1 MTKSTYYIIMK
12 RFFIAFAAFA
22 LLAGL
27 PAAAQNQ
34 NQEQAMQQ
42 MMAALPNDPAVRVG
56 HLDNGL
62 TYYIRHNEL
71 PKGRAEFYLA
81 TNVGAIQETPDQD
94 GLAHFLE
101 HMCFNGTEHF
111 PDKGILDYLRSIGAE
126 FGANV
131 NASTG
136 FEETQYM
143 LNNIPVERPTVVD
156 TCLMILCDYAHFVKN
171 EPEEIDKER
180 GVIIEERRQ
189 RRNASW
195 RTMEASL
202 PYYFKGTKMENCT
215 LIGRQE
221 SLETFKPESL
231 HNFYATWYH
240 PDMQAVIVVG
250 DVDVDRTEA
259 KIQEIFS
266 IIPKCENPQPKEHLT
281 LPGNAEPIVGIITD
295 PETTNPSVEM
305 IWHSEATPE
314 TYNATIVGQMEDII
328 KALIQLVMQER
339 FADIVSKPDS
349 PYLAGSFGISSLIY
363 EDIDAVSGDVAL
375 KEDNIL
381 GGFKAF
387 YTELERMKRFGLN
400 DDEVA
405 RAKKQIETACENAVQ
420 KAPTRRNSEF
430 IRPIISHFFD
440 NEPFMTPE
448 TEQQVVNQILGQVN
462 AQILS
467 MMTQQI
473 LTDNNLIVVYS
484 GPEKEGIATP
494 TAEELL
500 AAIAEVKA
508 SDIQPMEGEE
518 IATEFLDPSTLKGSK
533 SKKASKT
540 IYDATQW
547 TLKNGV
553 KVIFLPTDYT
563 KDQILFDLY
572 KDGGNSLV
580 SDADYASLDENI
592 YSLYLNNTGVAGF
605 SGTQVSKMLTG
616 KSLSVTP
623 YINALDHGIQGS
635 STQKDLETALQLLY
649 LFFTEPRFDQ
659 DEYDNGINQIKAV
672 LPNLVSQPNYKLQ
685 KELYKVLYNDS
696 PRHALISQETL
707 DAASLATLEKI
718 YRTLFND
725 AAGATLV
732 VVGDTDIDTL
742 KPLVEKYIG
751 SIPKGK
757 KALKWIDRK
766 DRVVKGAVEDI
777 IAVDMQTP
785 MSTVAQI
792 YSAYLPYTAE
802 RKAALDALSYIMDIR
817 YTNSLREDEGGTYG
831 ASTNASFSRRPEET
845 ILFQVVFACRPSL
858 CDKLRDLAVKGLKE
872 LAENGPTDDEVTS
885 AVLNLQKNIPERRL
899 TNSYWRSAI
908 ETYEIYGN
916 NSDVE
921 NEAAVNAL
929 DKAGI
934 QKAAQEI
941 LSQGNLVEVDMK
953 PANTAEAE

>member
-1 MTKSTYYIIMK
+1 MK
-12 RFFIAFAAFA
+12 RFFIALAAFA
-22 LLAGL
+22 LMTVL
-27 PAAAQNQ
+27 PAAAQ

-42 MMAALPNDPAVRVG
+42 AMASLPNDPAVRVG

-111 PDKGILDYLRSIGAE
+111 PDKAILDYLRSIGAE

-202 PYYFKGTKMENCT
+202 PYYFKGTKMANCT

-281 LPGNAEPIVGIITD
+281 LPGNDEPIVGIITD
-295 PETTNPSVEM
+295 PENTNPSIELL
-305 IWHSEATPE
+305 WHSEADPE
-314 TYNATIVGQMEDII
+314 ALNSTIVGMMTDYLKDMIAGI
-328 KALIQLVMQER
+328 MYER
-339 FADIVSKPDS
+339 FNDITSKPDS
-349 PYLAGSFGISSLIY
+349 PFLGASFDIGDLLY
-363 EDIDAVSGDVAL
+363 EDIEAEMCEVAL
-375 KEDNIL
+375 KEDAIL
-381 GGFKAF
+381 EGFRAF
-387 YTELERMKRFGLN
+387 YTELERMKRFGFS

-405 RAKKQIETACENAVQ
+405 RVKADILNSLENAVK
-420 KAPTRRNSEF
+420 KAPTRRNAEYV
-430 IRPIISHFFD
+430 RPLINNFFD
-440 NEPFMTPE
+440 NEPYMEPE
-448 TEQQVVNQILGQVN
+448 TKLQVVQQVMGSLN
-462 AQILS
+462 AQVLS
-467 MMTQQI
+467 MVAAK
-473 LTDNNLIVVYS
+473 LLGDEEPGKNLIVLYS
-484 GPEKEGIATP
+484 GPEKEGIHTP
-494 TAEELL
+494 TAEQLL
-500 AAIAEVKA
+500 NIIAEVKA
-508 SDIQPMEGEE
+508 SDIQPLAGEE
-518 IATEFLDPSTLKGSK
+518 IASEFLDPAALKGSK

-553 KVIFLPTDYT
+553 KVVFLPTDYT

-572 KDGGNSLV
+572 KDGGSSLIPTEDIASFDDNIISLFKSNS
-580 SDADYASLDENI
+580 
-592 YSLYLNNTGVAGF
+592 GVADF
-605 SGTQVSKMLTG
+605 SGTQVAKMLTG
-616 KSLSVTP
+616 KSLSVSP
-623 YINALDHGIQGS
+623 YLGGIEHGINGN
-635 STQKDLETALQLLY
+635 STKKDFETALQLLY
-649 LFFTEPRFDQ
+649 LMFTEPRFDQ

-672 LPNLVSQPNYKLQ
+672 LPNLVQQPNYKLQ
-685 KELYKVLYNDS
+685 TELFKVLYGDN
-696 PRHALISQETL
+696 PRRRMVSQEIL
-707 DAASLATLEKI
+707 DAANLETIEKY
-718 YRTLFND
+718 YRALFND
-725 AAGATLV
+725 AAGATFL
-732 VVGDTDIDTL
+732 VVGDIDIDTL

-757 KALKWIDRK
+757 KALKWVDPGIH
-766 DRVVKGAVEDI
+766 VVKGRVEDI

-792 YSAYLPYTAE
+792 YSAYFPYTAE
-802 RKAALDALSYIMDIR
+802 RQAALDALSYIMDIR
-817 YTNSLREDEGGTYG
+817 YVNSLREDEGGTYG
-831 ASTNASFSRRPEET
+831 ASTNASFVRRPEEFV
-845 ILFQVVFACRPSL
+845 LFQVVFACRPSL
-858 CDKLRDLAVKGLKE
+858 CDKLREMAVQGLKD

-899 TNSYWRSAI
+899 TNSYWKNAI
-908 ETYEIYGN
+908 EDYLIYGE
-916 NSDVE
+916 NSDAE

-929 DKAGI
+929 DKAKI
-934 QKAAQEI
+934 QKIAQDI
-941 LSQGNLVEVDMK
+941 LAQNNLVEVVMK
-953 PANTAEAE
+953 PANTAETE

>member
-1 MTKSTYYIIMK
+1 MK
-12 RFFIAFAAFA
+12 KILFILAFFP
-22 LLAGL
+22 LLL
-27 PAAAQNQ
+27 VVIPARAQQDNA
-34 NQEQAMQQ
+34 QAMQQ
-42 MMAALPNDPAVRVG
+42 MMASLPNDPAVRVG

-111 PDKGILDYLRSIGAE
+111 PDKAILDYLRSIGAE

-171 EPEEIDKER
+171 ESEEIDKER

-221 SLETFKPESL
+221 SLENFKPESL
-231 HNFYATWYH
+231 HAFYETWYH

-281 LPGNAEPIVGIITD
+281 LPDNAEPIVGIITD
-295 PETTNPSVEM
+295 PETTSPSIELL
-305 IWHSEATPE
+305 WHSEADPE
-314 TYNATIVGQMEDII
+314 TLNSTIVGQMSDYL
-328 KALIQLVMQER
+328 KAIVSNVMAER
-339 FADIVSKPDS
+339 FNDITSKPDS
-349 PYLAGSFGISSLIY
+349 PYLGASFGFGDLIY
-363 EDIDAVSGDVAL
+363 EDIEAQLGEVAL
-375 KEDNIL
+375 KEDSMME
-381 GGFKAF
+381 GFKAF
-387 YTELERMKRFGLN
+387 YTELERMKRFGFA
-400 DDEVA
+400 DDEVN
-405 RAKKQIETACENAVQ
+405 RAKTDILNSLENAVK
-420 KAPTRRNSEF
+420 KAPTRRNAEF
-430 IRPIISHFFD
+430 VRPLISHFFD
-440 NEPFMTPE
+440 NEPYMEPE
-448 TEQQVVNQILGQVN
+448 TELQIVQQVFAGIN

-467 MMTQQI
+467 M
-473 LTDNNLIVVYS
+473 LTGQLLGDQNLIILYS
-484 GPEKEGIATP
+484 GPEKEGLNTP
-494 TAEELL
+494 TAEDLL

-508 SDIQPMEGEE
+508 SDIQPLAGEE
-518 IATEFLDPSTLKGSK
+518 IASEFLDPSTLKGSA
-533 SKKASKT
+533 SKKAKKT

-547 TLKNGV
+547 NLKNGV

-572 KDGGNSLV
+572 KDGGMSLIPTE
-580 SDADYASLDENI
+580 DIASFDENI
-592 YSLYLNNTGVAGF
+592 IQLFQNNSGVAGF
-605 SGTQVSKMLTG
+605 SGTQLSKMLTG
-616 KSLSVTP
+616 KTLSVSP
-623 YINALDHGIQGS
+623 YLGSLDHGISGNA
-635 STQKDLETALQLLY
+635 TQKDFETALQLLY
-649 LFFTEPRFDQ
+649 LMFTEPRFDQ
-659 DEYDNGINQIKAV
+659 DEYDNGINQLKAV
-672 LPNLVSQPNYKLQ
+672 LPNLTGQPNYKLQ
-685 KELYKVLYNDS
+685 QELYKALYGDN
-696 PRHALISQETL
+696 PRRTLISQETL
-707 DAASLATLEKI
+707 DNASLGTLEKY
-718 YRTLFND
+718 YRMLFND
-725 AAGATLV
+725 AAGATFV
-732 VVGDTDIDTL
+732 VVGDIDMDTL

-751 SIPKGK
+751 SLPKGK
-757 KALKWIDRK
+757 KALNWTDRK

-777 IAVDMQTP
+777 FAVDMQTP
-785 MSTVAQI
+785 MSTVVQV
-792 YSAYLPYTAE
+792 YSAYFPYTAE

-831 ASTNASFSRRPEET
+831 ASCSTSFNRRPEET
-845 ILFQVVFACRPSL
+845 ILFQVAFACRPSL
-858 CDKLRDLAVKGLKE
+858 CDKLRDLAAQGFRD
-872 LAENGPTDDEVTS
+872 LAENGPTDDEVNS

-908 ETYEIYGN
+908 ESYELYGQD
-916 NSDVE
+916 SDVL
-921 NEAAVNAL
+921 NEAAVNGL
-929 DKAGI
+929 DKAKI
-934 QKAAQEI
+934 QKIAQEI
-941 LSQGNLVEVDMK
+941 LSQGNLVEVVMK

>member
-1 MTKSTYYIIMK
+1 MK

-34 NQEQAMQQ
+34 EEAMQQ

-81 TNVGAIQETPDQD
+81 TNVGGIQETPDQD

-195 RTMEASL
+195 RSMEAAL
-202 PYYFKGTKMENCT
+202 PIYFQGTKMANCT

-231 HNFYATWYH
+231 HAFYETWYH

-259 KIQEIFS
+259 KIREIFS

-281 LPGNAEPIVGIITD
+281 LPDHADPRAGVITD
-295 PETTNPSVEM
+295 PETTNPSIEM

-314 TYNATIVGQMEDII
+314 SYNATIVGQMEDILKI
-328 KALIQLVMQER
+328 LVQLVMQER
-339 FADIVSKPDS
+339 FADIVSNPDS
-349 PYLAGSFGISSLIY
+349 PYLAGSFSVTSLIY
-363 EDIDAVSGDVAL
+363 EDIDAVVGQVAL

-400 DDEVA
+400 DDEVN
-405 RAKKQIETACENAVQ
+405 RAKKEIENICENAVK

-430 IRPIISHFFD
+430 ISPLISHFFD

-448 TEQQVVNQILGQVN
+448 AEQEVVNQILAQVN

-467 MMTQQI
+467 MVAAQL
-473 LTDNNLIVVYS
+473 LTDGNLVVVYS

-494 TAEELL
+494 TADELL

-508 SDIQPMEGEE
+508 SDIQPLEGEE
-518 IATEFLDPSTLKGSK
+518 IASEFLDPSTLKGAK
-533 SKKASKT
+533 SKKAKKT
-540 IYDATQW
+540 IYDATEW

-553 KVIFLPTDYT
+553 KVVFLPTDYT

-572 KDGGNSLV
+572 KDGGTSLIPVQDIASFDDNIVSLFKSNSG
-580 SDADYASLDENI
+580 I
-592 YSLYLNNTGVAGF
+592 AGF

-616 KSLSVTP
+616 KSLSISP
-623 YINALDHGIQGS
+623 YLGMLEHGINGN
-635 STQKDLETALQLLY
+635 STQKDFETALQMLY
-649 LFFTEPRFDQ
+649 LLFTEPRFDQ

-672 LPNLVSQPNYKLQ
+672 LPNLVQQPNYKLQ
-685 KELYKVLYNDS
+685 KELYKVLYDDN
-696 PRHALISQETL
+696 PRRTMISQETL
-707 DAASLATLEKI
+707 DAASLGTLEKY
-718 YRTLFND
+718 YRMLYND
-725 AAGATLV
+725 AAGATFL
-732 VVGDTDIDTL
+732 VVGDIDIDTL

-757 KALKWIDRK
+757 KALNWVDPNLH
-766 DRVVKGAVEDI
+766 VAKGRIEDI

-792 YSAYLPYTAE
+792 HSAYLPYTAE
-802 RKAALDALSYIMDIR
+802 REAALDALSYIMDIR

-831 ASTNASFSRRPEET
+831 ASCNTSFARRPEEL

-858 CDKLRDLAVKGLKE
+858 CDKLRDMAIQGLKD

-885 AVLNLQKNIPERRL
+885 AVLNLQKNIPESRL
-899 TNSYWRSAI
+899 KNGYWKSAI
-908 ETYEIYGN
+908 EDYLRYGKD
-916 NSDVE
+916 SDAA

-929 DKAGI
+929 DKAKI
-934 QKAAQEI
+934 QQIAQEI
-941 LSQGNLVEVDMK
+941 LSQGNLVEVVMK

>member
-1 MTKSTYYIIMK
+1 MK
-12 RFFIAFAAFA
+12 RFILAFAAFA

-27 PAAAQNQ
+27 PAAAQT
-34 NQEQAMQQ
+34 QEEAMQQ
-42 MMAALPNDPAVRVG
+42 MMASLPNDPAVRVG

-111 PDKGILDYLRSIGAE
+111 PDKAILDYLRSIGAE

-215 LIGRQE
+215 LIGKQE

-250 DVDVDRTEA
+250 DVDMDRTEA
-259 KIQEIFS
+259 KIKEIFS

-281 LPGNAEPIVGIITD
+281 LPDNEEPIVGIITD
-295 PETTNPSVEM
+295 PETTSPTLELL
-305 IWHSEATPE
+305 WHSEADPE
-314 TYNATIVGQMEDII
+314 TLNSTQVGQMSDYL
-328 KALIQLVMQER
+328 KALIGNIMYER
-339 FADIVSKPDS
+339 FNDITSKPDS
-349 PYLAGSFGISSLIY
+349 PYLGASFGFGDLIY
-363 EDIDAVSGDVAL
+363 EDIEAQMGEVAL
-375 KEDNIL
+375 KEDGL
-381 GGFKAF
+381 MEGFKAF
-387 YTELERMKRFGLN
+387 YTELERMKLFGFN
-400 DDEVA
+400 DDEVN
-405 RAKKQIETACENAVQ
+405 RAKADIINSLENAVK

-430 IRPIISHFFD
+430 VRPLISNFFD
-440 NEPFMTPE
+440 NEPYMEPE
-448 TEQQVVNQILGQVN
+448 AELQMVQRLFAGING
-462 AQILS
+462 QILS
-467 MMTQQI
+467 MVASQLLGDQ
-473 LTDNNLIVVYS
+473 NLILLYS
-484 GPEKEGIATP
+484 GPEKEGLTTP
-494 TAEELL
+494 TAEDIL

-508 SDIQPMEGEE
+508 SDIQPLAGEE
-518 IATEFLDPSTLKGSK
+518 IASEFLDPSALKGSK
-533 SKKASKT
+533 SKKAKKT

-547 TLKNGV
+547 NLKNGV
-553 KVIFLPTDYT
+553 KVVFLPTDYT

-572 KDGGNSLV
+572 KDGGRSLIPTE
-580 SDADYASLDENI
+580 DIASFDENI
-592 YSLYLNNTGVAGF
+592 IQLFQNNSGVAGF
-605 SGTQVSKMLTG
+605 SGTQLSKMLTG
-616 KSLSVTP
+616 KTLRVNP
-623 YINALDHGIQGS
+623 YLNNLEHGISGNA
-635 STQKDLETALQLLY
+635 TQKDFETALQLLY
-649 LFFTEPRFDQ
+649 LMFTEPRFDQ

-672 LPNLVSQPNYKLQ
+672 LPNLTGQPNYKLQ
-685 KELYKVLYNDS
+685 KELYKVLYNDN
-696 PRHALISQETL
+696 PRRTMISQETL
-707 DAASLATLEKI
+707 DAASLETLEKY
-718 YRTLFND
+718 YRKLFND
-725 AAGATLV
+725 AAGATFL
-732 VVGDTDIDTL
+732 VVGDIDMDTL

-757 KALKWIDRK
+757 KALKWAD
-766 DRVVKGAVEDI
+766 DGLRVQKGAIEDI

-785 MSTVAQI
+785 MSTVVQVH
-792 YSAYLPYTAE
+792 SAYLPYTPE
-802 RKAALDALSYIMDIR
+802 RDAALDALSYIMDIR

-831 ASTNASFSRRPEET
+831 ASCNAGFTRRPEEY

-858 CDKLRDLAVKGLKE
+858 CDKLRDLALQGLRD
-872 LAENGPTDDEVTS
+872 LAENGPTDEEVTS
-885 AVLNLQKNIPERRL
+885 AVLNLQKNIPESRL
-899 TNSYWRSAI
+899 RNSYWQNAI
-908 ETYEIYGN
+908 ERYLLYGHD
-916 NSDVE
+916 SDAE
-921 NEAAVNAL
+921 NEAAVNGL
-929 DKAGI
+929 DKAKI
-934 QKAAQEI
+934 QKIAQEL
-941 LSQGNLVEVDMK
+941 LSQGNLVEMVMK

>member
-1 MTKSTYYIIMK
+1 MK
-12 RFFIAFAAFA
+12 KFLLAFAAFS
-22 LLAGL
+22 LMAGI
-27 PAAAQNQ
+27 PAVAQNQ
-34 NQEQAMQQ
+34 EDAMQQ
-42 MMAALPNDPAVRVG
+42 MMASLPNDPAVRVG

-171 EPEEIDKER
+171 DAEEIDKER

-189 RRNASW
+189 RRNAQW

-215 LIGRQE
+215 LIGKQE

-231 HNFYATWYH
+231 RNFYASWYH

-266 IIPKCENPQPKEHLT
+266 IIPKCENPQPKEHLS
-281 LPGNAEPIVGIITD
+281 LPDHTDPIVGIITD
-295 PETTNPSVEM
+295 PETTNPSVELL
-305 IWHSEATPE
+305 WHSAADPE
-314 TYNATIVGQMEDII
+314 TLNSTIIGQMSDYL
-328 KALIQLVMQER
+328 KAMVSNIMYER
-339 FADIVSKPDS
+339 FNDITSKPDS
-349 PYLAGSFGISSLIY
+349 PFLGASFGFGDLLY
-363 EDIDAVSGDVAL
+363 EDIEAQMGEVSL
-375 KEDNIL
+375 KEDDLL

-387 YTELERMKRFGLN
+387 YTELERMKRFGFS
-400 DDEVA
+400 DDEVN
-405 RAKKQIETACENAVQ
+405 RTKTNILNSLENAVNR
-420 KAPTRRNSEF
+420 APTRRNAEF
-430 IRPIISHFFD
+430 VRPLISNFFD
-440 NEPFMTPE
+440 NEPYMEPE
-448 TEQQVVNQILGQVN
+448 AELQLVQQVFAGINAQVLSMLAAQLLTDGNQI
-462 AQILS
+462 IL
-467 MMTQQI
+467 
-473 LTDNNLIVVYS
+473 YS

-494 TAEELL
+494 TEEQLL

-508 SDIQPMEGEE
+508 SDIQPLAGEE
-518 IATEFLDPSTLKGSK
+518 IASEFLDPSTLKGS
-533 SKKASKT
+533 SSNKAAKT

-547 TLKNGV
+547 TLENGV

-572 KDGGNSLV
+572 KDGGRSLV
-580 SDADYASLDENI
+580 SDAEVASFDENI
-592 YSLYLNNTGVAGF
+592 YSLYVNNTGVAGF

-616 KSLSVTP
+616 KTLSVTP
-623 YINALDHGIQGS
+623 YINTLDHGIQGNA
-635 STQKDLETALQLLY
+635 TGKDLETALQLVY
-649 LFFTEPRFDQ
+649 LFFTEPRFDP

-672 LPNLVSQPNYKLQ
+672 LPNLVQQPNYKLQ
-685 KELYKVLYNDS
+685 KELYKVLYNDN
-696 PRHALISQETL
+696 PRRAMLSQETL
-707 DAASLATLEKI
+707 DAASLETLAKG
-718 YRTLFND
+718 YRMLFND

-732 VVGDTDIDTL
+732 VVGDTDIDTI

-751 SIPKGK
+751 SIPKGG
-757 KALKWIDRK
+757 KALEWIDRK
-766 DRVVKGAVEDI
+766 EGVVKGAVEDVF
-777 IAVDMQTP
+777 AVDMQTP
-785 MSTVAQI
+785 MSTVVQVH
-792 YSAYLPYTAE
+792 SAYLPYTAE

-831 ASTNASFSRRPEET
+831 ASTNASFARRPEEA

-858 CDKLRDLAVKGLKE
+858 CDKLRDLAIQGLRD
-872 LAENGPTDDEVTS
+872 LAENGPTDDEVNS

-899 TNSYWRSAI
+899 TNAYWRSAI
-908 ETYEIYGN
+908 ESYELYGQD
-916 NSDVE
+916 SDAE
-921 NEAAVNAL
+921 NEAAVNVL
-929 DKAGI
+929 DKAKI
-934 QKAAQEI
+934 QKIAQEI
-941 LSQGNLVEVDMK
+941 LAQGNLVEVVMK
-953 PANTAEAE
+953 PANTAESE

>member
-1 MTKSTYYIIMK
+1 MK
-12 RFFIAFAAFA
+12 RFLIVFFFLP
-22 LLAGL
+22 LLVIVI
-27 PAAAQNQ
+27 PAKAQNP
-34 NQEQAMQQ
+34 QEEAMQQ
-42 MMAALPNDPAVRVG
+42 AMAALPNDPEVRVG

-81 TNVGAIQETPDQD
+81 TNVGGIQETPDQD

-171 EPEEIDKER
+171 EPAEIDKER

-195 RTMEASL
+195 RSMEAAL
-202 PYYFKGTKMENCT
+202 PIYFQGTKMERCT
-215 LIGRQE
+215 LIGQQE

-231 HNFYATWYH
+231 HAFYKTWYH

-259 KIQEIFS
+259 KIKEIFS
-266 IIPKCENPQPKEHLT
+266 IIPKCENPQPKEHLSI
-281 LPGNAEPIVGIITD
+281 PDHAEPRVGVITD
-295 PETTNPSVEM
+295 PETTTPSIEM

-314 TYNATIVGQMEDII
+314 AYNATIVGQMEDLI
-328 KALIQLVMQER
+328 KVLVQLVMQER

-349 PYLAGSFGISSLIY
+349 PYLVGNFSISSLIY
-363 EDIDAVSGDVAL
+363 EDIDAVVGTVGL

-381 GGFKAF
+381 EGFKAF

-400 DDEVA
+400 DDEVN
-405 RAKKQIETACENAVQ
+405 RAKKEIENICENAVK

-430 IRPIISHFFD
+430 ISSLISHFFD
-440 NEPFMTPE
+440 NEPYMTPE
-448 TEQQVVNQILGQVN
+448 AEQQVVNQILAQVN

-467 MMTQQI
+467 MVAAQLMTEE
-473 LTDNNLIVVYS
+473 NLIVVYS

-494 TAEELL
+494 TAQQILD
-500 AAIAEVKA
+500 AIAEVKA

-518 IATEFLDPSTLKGSK
+518 IASEFLDPSTLKGSK
-533 SKKASKT
+533 SGKAGKT

-547 TLKNGV
+547 TLQNGV

-572 KDGGNSLV
+572 KNGGRSLIA
-580 SDADYASLDENI
+580 DADTPSFDENI
-592 YSLYLNNTGVAGF
+592 IQLFQSNSGIAGF
-605 SGTQVSKMLTG
+605 SGTQVAKMLTG
-616 KSLSVTP
+616 KSLSVNP
-623 YINALDHGIQGS
+623 YINSLEHGISGNA
-635 STQKDLETALQLLY
+635 TQKDFETAMQLLY
-649 LFFTEPRFDQ
+649 LLFTEPRFDQ

-672 LPNLVSQPNYKLQ
+672 LPNLVQQPNYKLQ
-685 KELYKVLYNDS
+685 KELYKVLYNDN
-696 PRHALISQETL
+696 PRRAMLSQETL
-707 DAASLATLEKI
+707 DAASLATLEKN
-718 YRTLFND
+718 YRMLFND
-725 AAGATLV
+725 AAGATFV
-732 VVGDTDIDTL
+732 VVGDIDMDTL
-742 KPLVEKYIG
+742 KPLVEKYVG

-757 KALKWIDRK
+757 KALNWIDRNE
-766 DRVVKGAVEDI
+766 RVVKGTVEDVFS
-777 IAVDMQTP
+777 VDMQTP
-785 MSTVAQI
+785 MSTVVQVH
-792 YSAYLPYTAE
+792 SAYLPYTAE

-831 ASTNASFSRRPEET
+831 ASCNASFGRRPEET

-858 CDKLRDLAVKGLKE
+858 CDKLRDLALQGLKD

-885 AVLNLQKNIPERRL
+885 AVLNLQKNIPESRL
-899 TNSYWRSAI
+899 KNSYWKNAI
-908 ETYEIYGN
+908 ESYEIYGL
-916 NSDVE
+916 DADAQ
-921 NEAAVNAL
+921 NEAAVNGL
-929 DKAGI
+929 DKAKI
-934 QKAAQEI
+934 QQIAKDL
-941 LSQGNLVEVDMK
+941 LSQNNLIEVVMK
-953 PANTAEAE
+953 PANTAETE

>member
-1 MTKSTYYIIMK
+1 MK
-12 RFFIAFAAFA
+12 KILFILAFFP
-22 LLAGL
+22 LLL
-27 PAAAQNQ
+27 VVIPARAQQ
-34 NQEQAMQQ
+34 DDAQAMQQ
-42 MMAALPNDPAVRVG
+42 MMASLPNDPAVRVG

-111 PDKGILDYLRSIGAE
+111 PDKAILDYLRSIGAE

-171 EPEEIDKER
+171 ESEEIDKER

-221 SLETFKPESL
+221 SLENFKPESL
-231 HNFYATWYH
+231 HAFYETWYH

-281 LPGNAEPIVGIITD
+281 LPDNAEPIVGIITD
-295 PETTNPSVEM
+295 PETTSPSIELL
-305 IWHSEATPE
+305 WHSEADPE
-314 TYNATIVGQMEDII
+314 PLNSTLVGQMSDYL
-328 KALIQLVMQER
+328 KAIVSNVMAER
-339 FADIVSKPDS
+339 FNDITSKPDS
-349 PYLAGSFGISSLIY
+349 PYLGASFGFGDLIY
-363 EDIDAVSGDVAL
+363 EDIEAQLGEVAL
-375 KEDNIL
+375 KEDSMME
-381 GGFKAF
+381 GFKAF
-387 YTELERMKRFGLN
+387 YTELERMKRFGFA
-400 DDEVA
+400 DDEVN
-405 RAKKQIETACENAVQ
+405 RAKTDILNSLENAVK
-420 KAPTRRNSEF
+420 KAPTRRNAEF
-430 IRPIISHFFD
+430 VRPLISHFFD
-440 NEPFMTPE
+440 NEPYMEPE
-448 TEQQVVNQILGQVN
+448 TELQIVQQVFAGIN

-467 MMTQQI
+467 M
-473 LTDNNLIVVYS
+473 LTGQLLGDQNLIILYS
-484 GPEKEGIATP
+484 GPEKEGLNTP
-494 TAEELL
+494 TAEDLL

-508 SDIQPMEGEE
+508 SDIQPLAGEE
-518 IATEFLDPSTLKGSK
+518 IASEFLDPSTLKGSA
-533 SKKASKT
+533 SKKAKKT

-547 TLKNGV
+547 NLKNGV

-572 KDGGNSLV
+572 KDGGMSLIPTE
-580 SDADYASLDENI
+580 DIASFDENI
-592 YSLYLNNTGVAGF
+592 IQLFQNNSGVAGF
-605 SGTQVSKMLTG
+605 SGTQLSKMLTG
-616 KSLSVTP
+616 KTLSVSP
-623 YINALDHGIQGS
+623 YLGSLDHGISGNA
-635 STQKDLETALQLLY
+635 TQKDFETALQLLY
-649 LFFTEPRFDQ
+649 LMFTEPRFDQ
-659 DEYDNGINQIKAV
+659 DEYDNGINQLKAV
-672 LPNLVSQPNYKLQ
+672 LPNLTGQPNYKLQ
-685 KELYKVLYNDS
+685 QELYKALYGDN
-696 PRHALISQETL
+696 PRRTLISQETL
-707 DAASLATLEKI
+707 DNASLGTLEKY
-718 YRTLFND
+718 YRMLFND
-725 AAGATLV
+725 AAGATFV
-732 VVGDTDIDTL
+732 VVGDIDMDTL

-751 SIPKGK
+751 SLPKGK
-757 KALKWIDRK
+757 KALNWTDRK

-777 IAVDMQTP
+777 FAVDMQTP
-785 MSTVAQI
+785 MSTVVQV
-792 YSAYLPYTAE
+792 YSAYFPYTAE

-831 ASTNASFSRRPEET
+831 ASCSTSFNRRPEET
-845 ILFQVVFACRPSL
+845 ILFQVAFACRPSL
-858 CDKLRDLAVKGLKE
+858 CDKLRDLAAQGFRD
-872 LAENGPTDDEVTS
+872 LAENGPTDDEVNS

-908 ETYEIYGN
+908 ESYELYGQD
-916 NSDVE
+916 SDVL
-921 NEAAVNAL
+921 NEAAVNGL
-929 DKAGI
+929 DKAKI
-934 QKAAQEI
+934 QKIAQEI
-941 LSQGNLVEVDMK
+941 LSQGNLVEVVMK

>member
-1 MTKSTYYIIMK
+1 MK
-12 RFFIAFAAFA
+12 KILFILAFFPLI
-22 LLAGL
+22 LVVI
-27 PAAAQNQ
+27 PARAQ
-34 NQEQAMQQ
+34 QEDAQAMQQ
-42 MMAALPNDPAVRVG
+42 MMASLPNDPAVRVG

-111 PDKGILDYLRSIGAE
+111 PDKAILDYLRSIGAE

-156 TCLMILCDYAHFVKN
+156 SCLMILCDYAHFVKN
-171 EPEEIDKER
+171 APEEIDKER

-189 RRNASW
+189 RRNAQW

-231 HNFYATWYH
+231 QSFYETWYH

-266 IIPKCENPQPKEHLT
+266 IIPKCENPQPKEHLS
-281 LPGNAEPIVGIITD
+281 LPDNEEPIVGIITD
-295 PETTNPSVEM
+295 PETTSPTLELL
-305 IWHSEATPE
+305 WHSEADPE
-314 TYNATIVGQMEDII
+314 TLNSTIVGQMSDYLKI
-328 KALIQLVMQER
+328 LVGNVMAER
-339 FADIVSKPDS
+339 FNDITSKPDS
-349 PYLAGSFGISSLIY
+349 PYLGASFGFGDLIY
-363 EDIDAVSGDVAL
+363 EDIEAQLGEVAL
-375 KEDNIL
+375 KEDSL
-381 GGFKAF
+381 MEGFKAF
-387 YTELERMKRFGLN
+387 YTELERMKRFGFA
-400 DDEVA
+400 DDEVN
-405 RAKKQIETACENAVQ
+405 RAKTDILNSLENAVK

-430 IRPIISHFFD
+430 VRPLISHFFD
-440 NEPFMTPE
+440 NEPFMEPE
-448 TEQQVVNQILGQVN
+448 TELQIVQQVFANVN

-467 MMTQQI
+467 MLTTQ
-473 LTDNNLIVVYS
+473 LLGDKNLIILYS
-484 GPEKEGIATP
+484 GPEKEGLKTP
-494 TAEELL
+494 TAEDLL

-508 SDIQPMEGEE
+508 SDIQPLAGEE
-518 IATEFLDPSTLKGSK
+518 IASEFLDPSTLKGSK

-572 KDGGNSLV
+572 KDGGMSLIPTE
-580 SDADYASLDENI
+580 DIASFDENI
-592 YSLYLNNTGVAGF
+592 IQLFQNNSGVAGF
-605 SGTQVSKMLTG
+605 SGTQLSKMLTG
-616 KSLSVTP
+616 KTLRVTP
-623 YINALDHGIQGS
+623 YLNSLEHGISGNA
-635 STQKDLETALQLLY
+635 TQKDFETALQLLY
-649 LFFTEPRFDQ
+649 LMFTEPRFDQ
-659 DEYDNGINQIKAV
+659 DEYDNGINQLKAV
-672 LPNLVSQPNYKLQ
+672 LPNLTGQPNYKLQ
-685 KELYKVLYNDS
+685 QELYKALYGDN
-696 PRHALISQETL
+696 PRRTLISQETL
-707 DAASLATLEKI
+707 DAATLGTLEKY
-718 YRTLFND
+718 YRMLFND
-725 AAGATLV
+725 AAGATFV
-732 VVGDTDIDTL
+732 VVGDTDMDTL

-751 SIPKGK
+751 SLPKGK
-757 KALKWIDRK
+757 KALNWTDRK

-777 IAVDMQTP
+777 FAVDMQTP
-785 MSTVAQI
+785 MSTVVQV
-792 YSAYLPYTAE
+792 YSAYFPYTAE

-831 ASTNASFSRRPEET
+831 ASTSTSFNRRPEET

-858 CDKLRDLAVKGLKE
+858 CDKLRDLAVQGFRD
-872 LAENGPTDDEVTS
+872 LAENGPTDDEVNS

-908 ETYEIYGN
+908 ESYELYGQD
-916 NSDVE
+916 SDAL
-921 NEAAVNAL
+921 NEAAVNGL
-929 DKAGI
+929 DKAKI
-934 QKAAQEI
+934 QKIAQEI
-941 LSQGNLVEVDMK
+941 LSQGNLVEVVMK